1 MARTSRSENLLSN
14 DNLHL
19 WRALAYPS
27 AGLSHCSF
35 TLPRRCFRLI
45 SCKTIATH
53 AVSVNDREI
62 LKVKIR
68 LVIKPNAAMNM
79 HPLSFWSLFGLKSGG
94 SLVEALRERVR

>member
-1 MARTSRSENLLSN
+1 MARTSGSENSLSN

-27 AGLSHCSF
+27 AGLNHSWF

-68 LVIKPNAAMNM
+68 PVVRPNAAMNM
-79 HPLSFWSLFGLKSGG
+79 HPLSFWSLLGLKSGLSRVG
-94 SLVEALRERVR
+94 PSLRL